1 MREVRDSWIRTGV
14 LLAAIIVACAFAS
27 AGPAAASN
35 LQQAGTGTITGRV
48 ISENDVPLPNVKL
61 AAFAQAPGTPDR
73 VKLADV
79 QSDARG
85 QYSVQVPPGQ
95 VWMEFLT
102 QDILGRSFWGYDNL
116 PVNVVAGQTIP
127 DQNFVVAIRVVTEPE
142 PAATAIPAPAPTMAP
157 PPPGMPTTGAG
168 ASLLLL
174 PAIAFGVMLV
184 LLGLMQH
191 RRARR

>member
-1 MREVRDSWIRTGV
+1 M
-14 LLAAIIVACAFAS
+14 
-27 AGPAAASN
+27 
-35 LQQAGTGTITGRV
+35 

-102 QDILGRSFWGYDNL
+102 QDILGQSFWGYDNL

-127 DQNFVVAIRVVTEPE
+127 DQNFVVAIRVVSEPE
-142 PAATAIPAPAPTMAP
+142 PAATAVPAPTVA
-157 PPPGMPTTGAG
+157 PPGMPTTGAG
-168 ASLLLL
+168 TSSLLL
-174 PAIAFGVMLV
+174 PAIAFGVMLM
-184 LLGLMQH
+184 LLGLLQR

>member
-1 MREVRDSWIRTGV
+1 MIKVRDSWIRTGA
-14 LLAAIIVACAFAS
+14 LLIAIILVCSFAS
-27 AGPAAASN
+27 AGSAVASPVG
-35 LQQAGTGTITGRV
+35 QAGTGTITGKV

-127 DQNFVVAIRVVTEPE
+127 DQNFVVAIRVVSEPE
-142 PAATAIPAPAPTMAP
+142 PAATAVPAPTVA
-157 PPPGMPTTGAG
+157 PPGMPTTGAG
-168 ASLLLL
+168 TSSLLL
-174 PAIAFGVMLV
+174 PAIAFGVMLM
-184 LLGLMQH
+184 LLGLLQR